1 MVWYATREVV
11 MAAADVKLS
20 AYMAS
25 RVDEALESAS
35 RLTEGLTNRPTNYF
49 VPTIATRY
57 FDWPNHQYARTW
69 RLWLDQDEVISVS
82 SLVSGGVTISA
93 SDYFLEPVNDGPP
106 YDRVEVDL
114 DSVSSF
120 SSAGTH
126 QRQIA
131 VTGTFGYR
139 DTSTVTGA
147 LAEALDSSETGVDV
161 TDSSGIGTGSLIKVD
176 TERMLVTGRTMADT
190 AVDIHASDSL
200 AANAADTSILCS
212 TAAAIPQPGETILI
226 DSERM
231 LVVDLA
237 STTIT
242 VRRAHDGT
250 VLATHAASAS
260 IFAPR
265 TLTVVRASAGTTAAA
280 HDTAAAITTATYPG
294 PVVQLTKAYAL
305 DQLQQE
311 GSAYA
316 RTVGSGESERQA
328 SGRAI
333 KELERRVM
341 DLYARRFRMAAI

>member
-1 MVWYATREVV
+1 
-11 MAAADVKLS
+11 
-20 AYMAS
+20 
-25 RVDEALESAS
+25 
-35 RLTEGLTNRPTNYF
+35 
-49 VPTIATRY
+49 
-57 FDWPNHQYARTW
+57 
-69 RLWLDQDEVISVS
+69 VISVS
-82 SLVSGGVTISA
+82 ALVAGGVTIPGA
-93 SDYFLEPVNDGPP
+93 DYFLEPANEGPP
-106 YDRVEVDL
+106 YNRVEVDL
-114 DSVSSF
+114 DSSSVF

-161 TDSSGIGTGSLIKVD
+161 TDSSVIGVGSLIKVD
-176 TERMLVTGRTMADT
+176 SERMTVTGRTMADT
-190 AVDIHASDSL
+190 AVDIHSSDSL
-200 AANAADTSILCS
+200 TAGAADTSILCS
-212 TAAAIPQPGETILI
+212 TATAIPQPGETILI

-250 VLATHAASAS
+250 VLATHAANAG

-280 HDTAAAITTATYPG
+280 HDTAAVVTTTTYPG
-294 PVVQLTKAYAL
+294 PIVQLTKAYAL

-316 RTVGSGESERQA
+316 RTVGSGENERQA

-333 KELERRVM
+333 KELEKRVT
-341 DLYARRFRMAAI
+341 DLYARRMRTAAV